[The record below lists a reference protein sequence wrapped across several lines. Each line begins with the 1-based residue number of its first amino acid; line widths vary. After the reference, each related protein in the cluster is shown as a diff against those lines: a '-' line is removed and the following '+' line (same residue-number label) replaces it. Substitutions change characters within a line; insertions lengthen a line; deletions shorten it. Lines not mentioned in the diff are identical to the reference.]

1 MPSSSSQSRLFR
13 ATLMCFALL
22 LAHAALTGAQS
33 KGVQKDFVNFQGHER
48 IVYVFIPDSSP
59 TAVPAP
65 LIVLLHGSGEE
76 GISLAD
82 PWRSL
87 AAKEGIILVA
97 PNSAN
102 RRTWDPHDDHPDFI
116 RELIDHVEAR
126 HLIDR
131 RRLYL
136 FGHSGGGMYA
146 LTLSLLESQYFAATA
161 VHAGVL
167 RQVTAQTLESAK
179 RKIPLALWSGTQDR
193 MISLSA
199 VEESQHVLEEH
210 GFPVE
215 LHPMPGRDH
224 NYYVHSSEVNEA
236 AWGFLRGH
244 ELEESPKFQSYKP

>member
-1 MPSSSSQSRLFR
+1 M
-13 ATLMCFALL
+13 LMCFALL
-22 LAHAALTGAQS
+22 LARPALTRAQS
-33 KGVQKDFVNFQGHER
+33 KGVEKDLITFQGHKR

-76 GISLAD
+76 GISLAG
-82 PWRSL
+82 PWRPL
-87 AAKEGIILVA
+87 AAREGIILVA

-116 RELIDHVEAR
+116 RELIDNVEVR

-167 RQVTAQTLESAK
+167 RQVTEQTLESAK

-193 MISLSA
+193 MISLQA
-199 VEESQHVLEEH
+199 VEASQHILEEH

-215 LHPMPGRDH
+215 LHQMPGRDH
-224 NYYVHSSEVNEA
+224 NYYVHSSGVNEA